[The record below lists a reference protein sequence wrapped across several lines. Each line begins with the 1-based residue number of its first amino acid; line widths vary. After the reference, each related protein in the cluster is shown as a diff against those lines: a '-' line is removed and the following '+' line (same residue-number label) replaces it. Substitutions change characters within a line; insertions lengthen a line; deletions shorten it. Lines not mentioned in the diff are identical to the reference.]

1 MASFPDSAARIQFLA
16 DGSLH
21 PFVLRLNPGNTI
33 SNVSVIDGAGIQGTW
48 DPDLESVT
56 FTLPVDGGVREYSG
70 YLMRFLSDGSAAL
83 ADVAR
88 VTWDDGSH
96 DDNTGWYAVEDLPH
110 LRLKPPNQTDP
121 PAHLMGGGE

>member
-1 MASFPDSAARIQFLA
+1 
-16 DGSLH
+16 
-21 PFVLRLNPGNTI
+21 
-33 SNVSVIDGAGIQGTW
+33 
-48 DPDLESVT
+48 
-56 FTLPVDGGVREYSG
+56 
-70 YLMRFLSDGSAAL
+70 MRFLSDGSAAL

-110 LRLKPPNQTDP
+110 LRLEPPNQTDP

>member
-1 MASFPDSAARIQFLA
+1 
-16 DGSLH
+16 
-21 PFVLRLNPGNTI
+21 
-33 SNVSVIDGAGIQGTW
+33 
-48 DPDLESVT
+48 VT
-56 FTLPVDGGVREYSG
+56 FTLPVAGGVREYSG

-96 DDNTGWYAVEDLPH
+96 DNTGWYAVEDLPH
-110 LRLKPPNQTDP
+110 LRLEPPNQTDP